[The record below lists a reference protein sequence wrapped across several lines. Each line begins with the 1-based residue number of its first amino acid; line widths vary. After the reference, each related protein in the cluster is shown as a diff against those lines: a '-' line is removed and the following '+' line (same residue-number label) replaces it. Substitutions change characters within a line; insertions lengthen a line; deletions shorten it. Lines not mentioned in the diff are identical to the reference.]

1 MQYLGAYKWRI
12 SRLVNPLLTA
22 FFLRAETPRL
32 FGAIRA
38 LLDDSRLTF
47 RRWGDCSVFPLMR
60 SGDREKG
67 YESPCDSPW
76 WRAPAPLL
84 PNLLAVVSVSSLNP
98 AGTSS
103 SSYVSSLPTTQDP
116 RCAGVRQTRGRKRA
130 TCGISALFVS
140 FSSSN
145 SFAKVEKLK
154 RYFLWEPLVCLGV
167 RCKYNF

>member
-1 MQYLGAYKWRI
+1 MQDLASYNWCIFGL
-12 SRLVNPLLTA
+12 LNPILTA
-22 FFLRAETPRL
+22 FHLRVETPRL

-67 YESPCDSPW
+67 FESPCDIPW

-116 RCAGVRQTRGRKRA
+116 RRAGVRQTRGRKRA

-154 RYFLWEPLVCLGV
+154 KEFFFFGSPWYA
-167 RCKYNF
+167 

>member
-1 MQYLGAYKWRI
+1 MAHRPAREPI
-12 SRLVNPLLTA
+12 LTA
-22 FFLRAETPRL
+22 FHLRVETPRL

-67 YESPCDSPW
+67 FESPCDIPW

-98 AGTSS
+98 AGISS
-103 SSYVSSLPTTQDP
+103 SSYVFSLLITQGRGLP
-116 RCAGVRQTRGRKRA
+116 ESGRQEDESER
-130 TCGISALFVS
+130 L
-140 FSSSN
+140 
-145 SFAKVEKLK
+145 VESQ
-154 RYFLWEPLVCLGV
+154 R
-167 RCKYNF
+167 